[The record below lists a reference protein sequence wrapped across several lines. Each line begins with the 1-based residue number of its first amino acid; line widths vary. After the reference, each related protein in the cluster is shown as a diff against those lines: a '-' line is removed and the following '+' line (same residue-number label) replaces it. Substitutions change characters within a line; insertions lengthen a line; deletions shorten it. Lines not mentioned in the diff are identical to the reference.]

1 LTEVD
6 FFIEKGYLGTALIV
20 GWGDKS

>member
-6 FFIEKGYLGTALIV
+6 FFIEKGYLGTALTM

>member
-6 FFIEKGYLGTALIV
+6 FFIEKGYFGTALIV